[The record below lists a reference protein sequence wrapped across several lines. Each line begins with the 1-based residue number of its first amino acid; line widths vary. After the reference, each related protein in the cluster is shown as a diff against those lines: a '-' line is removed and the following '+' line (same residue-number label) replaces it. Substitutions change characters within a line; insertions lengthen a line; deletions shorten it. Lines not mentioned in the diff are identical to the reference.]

1 MPGSEIESGEIEGL
15 LMEHPH
21 VSEVAVIVREDVP
34 GVKSIAAYV
43 VPVCENGGEGA
54 PEPRRSQ
61 QQLVPQ
67 LRKYLRER
75 LPDWMVPA
83 AWVMLERLPLSA
95 QGTVDRGALPMPQPP
110 SSSAE
115 YAPPVGEVERML
127 VELWQ
132 ELLGVPRVG
141 RNDNFFELGG
151 HSLLAL
157 KLFGRVA
164 DQLNMMP
171 PPVSIY
177 RYPTVRELSPLIE
190 TLLSQSVELVSPEQ
204 SGMEQGVI

>member
-1 MPGSEIESGEIEGL
+1 MRGFEVEGGEIEAL
-15 LMEHPH
+15 LTEHPQ
-21 VSEVAVIVREDVP
+21 VSEVAVVVREDVP
-34 GVKSIAAYV
+34 GVKRIAAYV

-54 PEPRRSQ
+54 PEARRPH

-67 LRKYLRER
+67 LREYLRGR

-83 AWVMLERLPLSA
+83 AWIVLERLPLNA
-95 QGTVDRGALPMPQPP
+95 RGTLDRDALPTPQPA

-141 RNDNFFELGG
+141 RDDNFFELGG
-151 HSLLAL
+151 HSLLGL

-164 DQLNMMP
+164 DKLNMMP

-177 RYPTVRELSPLIE
+177 RYPTVREMSPLIE
-190 TLLSQSVELVSPEQ
+190 TLLSQSVELMSPEQ